1 MPAQAETALQKT
13 YPAAL
18 MGPALLLVWLLAFAD
33 VLTTESH
40 FTQFDPGLRLHPVN
54 MVAFSAIISL
64 SLLRRQKN
72 QLAVLPQIS
81 AAVTLLLTG
90 LAITRGFQAHF
101 IGEHTGLDAIFGSVE
116 TTAHASWYC
125 LSILALLN
133 AVDGILMRAN
143 RTSLAWGAYLVT
155 VLTIWIALHQ
165 VWKIFSIN
173 GDQIFAPHAS
183 LLFALLTVAFAAF
196 SFVNSPAAK
205 LIFNKKAPSTNFL
218 GALVFVGVLWV
229 ICLVT
234 ADRHLHETGL
244 SLAHILLAG
253 LPILVIPFQAR
264 EKSSSMKTS
273 RARQNGSALLP
284 EKSAGPVITPK
295 GLQECLSA
303 YFTFHAPER
312 LRLLAQGGI
321 TFALAFTAIWLGQ
334 FIGQDNPPIW
344 WASAYLAYCL
354 ILRPYRQW
362 LSTLTV
368 FYLSVI
374 GAYAFFH
381 TGFDTAALLTLVH
394 LIEGALLGLTIIA
407 MHGMTLDGRKVVAN
421 LFELPK
427 IAIGSVL
434 WLVVL
439 TMTSSLIGVI
449 RTEHFGGDLWTNA
462 VDWASSAAVGTAVM
476 ISLLAGK
483 LVKLHFGYE
492 DLSPRDRRYYVVL
505 ALYFVVF
512 FALFALV
519 PPLRFGN
526 IVFALMTLP
535 LVILPSLLQAASVL
549 FITTAFLRVSI
560 SLQWEN
566 TDTLPQFFI
575 VTVILIFIVSF
586 SLLGRYH
593 FARLRA
599 SERRALEYAPSA
611 LLTLGPD
618 LEIHSISKNEELWFD
633 KPFDELEGTPLLD
646 LFDNRKALRA
656 RVKKCFETDANGHF
670 NVIGKRTTTSG
681 EELFLQISLQGN
693 DDPSLSYHCVAS
705 IWDVS
710 QSEKLETAMAQK
722 EEIVKAFM
730 EGGPQYFAI
739 ETSDYKTIAVSQAVA
754 EDILGV
760 EAEDIVG
767 KDTSEFGPEAPEAVQ
782 ERRSA
787 EEIALATEG
796 KAVTEF
802 IFVKNGSSEV
812 RHMRAHIR
820 RVDRENGDYFRTI
833 VTEDVTELTKAL
845 NSANAML
852 NADTTAFI
860 VQDENFDNFFISDR
874 ATEILGYDQENFPQ
888 VLSMLPDIT
897 QGELDSQKKWLS
909 KRITGKIHSGK
920 RPVKLLTA
928 SGKDIYA
935 ILHFR
940 WFPNPTGEGR
950 LLWISIEDVS
960 KLIDTQNKLSDM
972 VDHDEL
978 TGLWSRRGMLS
989 RFSDGLRK
997 KDAALFLFDL
1007 DHFKSVNDSFGHEA
1021 GDDLLIA
1028 CGNAVSR
1035 LVTET
1040 GCAVRLGGE
1049 EFALIKPWVSW
1060 QDAEKFGETIRD
1072 VIESTAIEHGGR
1084 TISRT
1089 ASIGYTLLAKDAN
1102 LSDAMHL
1109 ADLAQREAKETGRNK
1124 VIAAD
1129 EELLD
1134 SLRSRGVFI
1143 TRDEV
1148 RRALFRGELRYHVQ
1162 PIWDVDARKIAGFEA
1177 LIRWHKPDG
1186 TMVMPN
1192 LFVDL
1197 LREIIR
1203 DPVCRLEK
1211 DKIRKRALA
1220 KLVDFPDAYV
1230 SFNFTLD
1237 QLSYEGAAQDLIEQ
1251 FADIKDTP
1259 SRVIKIE
1266 LSEHAMDART
1276 NSDILHHEI
1285 EMLHDAGFLIAL
1297 DDFGI
1302 ESSNLHRLQEFP
1314 IDTVKVDKVLIDKV
1328 ENSEVQRTTLKGLV
1342 HTMQELGIHVIA
1354 EGVETRE
1361 QAILL
1366 KEMGI
1371 FCQQGYLHARPMPPE
1386 NVMPGIAA
1394 IGADLS

>member
-1 MPAQAETALQKT
+1 MPAQVEPALQKT

-18 MGPALLLVWLLAFAD
+18 MGPALLVVWLLAFVD
-33 VLTTESH
+33 VLTTDSH

-54 MVAFSAIISL
+54 MVAFSAIILL

-72 QLAVLPQIS
+72 QLAGLPQIS
-81 AAVTLLLTG
+81 DVVTLLLTG
-90 LAITRGFQAHF
+90 LAITRGYQAYF
-101 IGEHTGLDAIFGSVE
+101 IGQHAGLDAIFGSVE

-133 AVDGILMRAN
+133 VVDGILMRTN
-143 RTSLAWGAYLVT
+143 RAPLAWGGYCVT
-155 VLTIWIALHQ
+155 VLTSWIALHQ
-165 VWKIFSIN
+165 IWKVFAENSE
-173 GDQIFAPHAS
+173 QFFAPHAS

-196 SFVNSPAAK
+196 SFVTSPATK
-205 LIFNKKAPSTNFL
+205 LIFNKRAPAANFM
-218 GALVFVGVLWV
+218 GALPIVGVWWA
-229 ICLVT
+229 ICLLA
-234 ADRHLHETGL
+234 ADSHFHGTGL
-244 SLAHILLAG
+244 LLAHILLAG
-253 LPILVIPFQAR
+253 LPILVILFQER
-264 EKSSSMKTS
+264 ETSSSMKTS
-273 RARQNGSALLP
+273 RAYKSSPALLP

-295 GLQECLSA
+295 GLQERLSA

-312 LRLLAQGGI
+312 LRLLAQGVA
-321 TFALAFTAIWLGQ
+321 TFALAYSAIWLGQ

-354 ILRPYRQW
+354 ILRPYHQW
-362 LSTLTV
+362 HTTLAV
-368 FYLSVI
+368 FYLMVF
-374 GAYAFFH
+374 GAYAFFD
-381 TGFDTAALLTLVH
+381 TGFRTSSLLTLVH
-394 LIEGALLGLTIIA
+394 LVEGTLLAFTLITI
-407 MHGMTLDGRKVVAN
+407 HSMTLEGRKASAN

-427 IAIGSVL
+427 IVL
-434 WLVVL
+434 GTIVWLVIMV
-439 TMTSSLIGVI
+439 MTSSLIGVI
-449 RTEHFGGDLWTNA
+449 ITDHFGGDFWTNA
-462 VDWASSAAVGTAVM
+462 VAWASSTVVGTAVM
-476 ISLLAGK
+476 IALLAGK
-483 LVKLHFGYE
+483 LVKFHFGYE
-492 DLSPRDRRYYVVL
+492 DLSPRDRSNFIFL

-512 FALFALV
+512 FTLFALV
-519 PPLRFGN
+519 QPLRFAN
-526 IVFALMTLP
+526 LTFALITLP

-549 FITTAFLRVSI
+549 FVTSAFLRVSI
-560 SLQWEN
+560 SLRWEN
-566 TDTLPQFFI
+566 TDTLPQFII
-575 VTVILIFIVSF
+575 VTVILVFIVSF

-599 SERRALEYAPSA
+599 SERRALEYAPGA

-618 LEIHSISKNEELWFD
+618 LEIHAISKNEELWFD

-656 RVKKCFETDANGHF
+656 RVKKCFETDANGHCII
-670 NVIGKRTTTSG
+670 VGKRTTTAG

-693 DDPSLSYHCVAS
+693 DDPSLSHHCVAS

-710 QSEKLETAMAQK
+710 QSEKLETEMAQK

-760 EAEDIVG
+760 DAQDAIG
-767 KDTSEFGPEAPEAVQ
+767 RDTGEFGPETPEALQ

-796 KAVTEF
+796 KVVTEF
-802 IFVKNGSSEV
+802 TFRRADNDEV

-833 VTEDVTELTKAL
+833 VTEDVTELMKAL

-860 VQDENFDNFFISDR
+860 VLDENFDNFFVSDR
-874 ATEILGYDQENFPQ
+874 AMDIFGYNQENFPSA
-888 VLSMLPDIT
+888 LSLLPDIT
-897 QGELDSQKKWLS
+897 QDQLEDYQGWLS
-909 KRITGKIHSGK
+909 KLVTGIIHSGK
-920 RPVKLLTA
+920 RPVSLLTA
-928 SGKDIYA
+928 SGEKMNA
-935 ILHFR
+935 MLHYR
-940 WFPNPTGEGR
+940 WFANPTGEGR

-960 KLIDTQNKLSDM
+960 QLIETQTKLSDM

-978 TGLWSRRGMLS
+978 TGLWSRRGMQS
-989 RFSDGLRK
+989 CFSDGLRK
-997 KDAALFLFDL
+997 KDAAIFLFDL

-1028 CGNAVSR
+1028 CGNAVSK
-1035 LVTET
+1035 LVAKT

-1049 EFALIKPWVSW
+1049 EFALIRPWFSW
-1060 QDAEKFGETIRD
+1060 QDAEKFGEAIREAIATTTI
-1072 VIESTAIEHGGR
+1072 ENGGR
-1084 TISRT
+1084 TVSRT
-1089 ASIGYTLLAKDAN
+1089 ASVGYTLLAKDAN
-1102 LSDAMHL
+1102 LSDAMHF

-1129 EELLD
+1129 EELLN
-1134 SLRSRGVFI
+1134 SLRSRGAFI

-1148 RRALFRGELRYHVQ
+1148 RSALFREELRYHVQ
-1162 PIWDVDARKIAGFEA
+1162 PIWDVNACKIAGFEA

-1186 TMVMPN
+1186 TMVMPK

-1197 LREIIR
+1197 LREVIR
-1203 DPVCRLEK
+1203 DPSYRLAK
-1211 DKIRKRALA
+1211 DKIRKKALA

-1237 QLSYEGAAQDLIEQ
+1237 QLSYEGAAQDLIGQ

-1266 LSEHAMDART
+1266 LSENAMDSRT
-1276 NSDILHHEI
+1276 NSNILYGEI

-1371 FCQQGYLHARPMPPE
+1371 FSQQGYLHARPMPPE
-1386 NVMPGIAA
+1386 TVLPGIAA